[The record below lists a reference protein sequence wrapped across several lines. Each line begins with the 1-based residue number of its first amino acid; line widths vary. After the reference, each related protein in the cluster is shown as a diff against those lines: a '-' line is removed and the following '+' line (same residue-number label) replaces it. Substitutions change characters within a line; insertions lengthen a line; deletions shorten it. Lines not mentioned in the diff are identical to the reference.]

1 MFGFLINLV
10 VGVVLSI
17 AGTLLQQAFGSKQ
30 EQERRTGTRGSAQ
43 IGGKVPQYFLV
54 GTVGE
59 AGKLEYRNAWGN
71 DGQVPNAYLTE
82 VHSFGDLPVSGLA
95 GLYVNGVRVSLTT
108 SGAVAQGYPVADLNG
123 KFWWKFFD
131 GRQTAADPYLIDKFG
146 SDADRA
152 WAADMIGIGVPY
164 LVTTALWDETLW
176 TGFPRVLGEFQGIP
190 LYDPR
195 KDSTAG
201 GSGPQRWDNPAT
213 WAFSDNSAVIIYNIE
228 RGIYYNGAHVWG
240 GKKTAADLPYDVWAA
255 AMDACDELV
264 PLKAGGS
271 EKRFRAGRRINLNE
285 RPADVIK
292 ELLIGCNGRISHAS
306 DGQVYILIGAPSVAA
321 GAFTDADVLATEPL
335 GSIPWPNLDEIING
349 ATATYREPL
358 QAWEDKETAPY
369 LRSDLVEQD
378 DGRENVEGLELNTT
392 FSGTQAQRVIQSVI
406 EGGRRFRTHVV
417 ALPPAF
423 AQFRPLQALGWS
435 SDRFGYGGKLFL
447 ITART
452 RAPFGYVIFGL
463 QEIDPADDDW
473 NPSTDERPLSF
484 APVVTNRPAPQEV
497 SGFFV
502 EPAIAHDSEDRPR
515 RPAIDVF
522 WSSASATID
531 VRAVR
536 ISVALPDTVD
546 PSTPGT
552 LVWDGEAPRP
562 ELGSA
567 RLVEALIANQA
578 YLVQIQYVPDSG
590 RVTVASAWLP
600 VTTPD
605 VRYTSLDIDIDDIR
619 EDVIESVAE
628 LDRETRIN
636 VRDLIE
642 EKRQQVLLA
651 VQGQLA
657 DYSDRQ
663 LMRRALVAQS
673 GEDRAEFS
681 EQILAAVGPGSAIV
695 TRIEELRAEVFD
707 PDSGLP
713 ATAEAVSLLSAEVHN
728 PETGLE
734 ALANM
739 VDLLSVSYGDIS
751 ADGLLSVEVGIAPA
765 GVSSRAILSTR
776 ATAGGAVASAALM
789 LDSRIIG
796 GTLTSEVLLVGGRI
810 SLVASTSPSATKRGL
825 LVVDG
830 DNVYIDNARIRELTA
845 GNIATRSL
853 TADKIAAGSLTSAE
867 INVAQLV
874 ASNAFLTNLVID
886 GSANI
891 ANLSVG
897 RLQLA
902 TGSVTDFPAGSGSVS
917 GTVGEATRYGPNFTP
932 IGPFLWAAAV
942 SVSSGGGTRTA
953 SVFLETVPGGT
964 RYVLAFANNGIISTS
979 GVAPAGLPYG
989 TQMRMGVTGA
999 ASDGN
1004 VFGYTW
1010 NVAATIAVK

>member
-131 GRQTAADPYLIDKFG
+131 GRQTAADAYLIDKFG
-146 SDADRA
+146 GDADRA

-176 TGFPRVLGEFQGIP
+176 TGFPRVLGEFQGIR

-195 KDSTAG
+195 QDSTAG
-201 GSGPQRWDNPAT
+201 GSGAQRWNNPAT

-240 GKKTAADLPYDVWAA
+240 GKKTAAELPYDVWAA

-423 AQFRPLQALGWS
+423 AQFRPLQALAWS
-435 SDRFGYGGKLFL
+435 SDRFGYAGKLFL

-484 APVVTNRPAPQEV
+484 APVVTNRPPPQEV
-497 SGFFV
+497 SGFYV
-502 EPAIAHDSEDRPR
+502 EPAIWVDSEGRSR

-522 WSSASATID
+522 WSAPSVTID
-531 VRAVR
+531 VDFVR
-536 ISVALPDTVD
+536 ISHRLAGET
-546 PSTPGT
+546 T
-552 LVWDGEAPRP
+552 DGWVGLIPRP
-562 ELGSA
+562 KLLEGAA
-567 RLVEALIANQA
+567 RVVEALLPAED
-578 YLVQIQYVPDSG
+578 YEVQIQYIAGSG
-590 RVTVASAWLP
+590 RATLASGWLA
-600 VTTPD
+600 VRTPD
-605 VRYTSLDIDIDDIR
+605 VKLGPLDVVYGDIDLDELGDQVQGYFDWMGQSIR
-619 EDVIESVAE
+619 E
-628 LDRETRIN
+628 
-636 VRDLIE
+636 LIE
-642 EKRQQVLLA
+642 QTQAQATLTSDQIDATSFQFDEMRQNLSVVA
-651 VQGQLA
+651 GEISASFEETITVAIVPMQGQLVAIA
-657 DYSDRQ
+657 DALTELSAADEGNVNTARIRFTSMTGPAGYSRI
-663 LMRRALVAQS
+663 
-673 GEDRAEFS
+673 GIE
-681 EQILAAVGPGSAIV
+681 
-695 TRIEELRAEVFD
+695 TRFD
-707 PDSGLP
+707 P
-713 ATAEAVSLLSAEVHN
+713 
-728 PETGLE
+728 
-734 ALANM
+734 
-739 VDLLSVSYGDIS
+739 
-751 ADGLLSVEVGIAPA
+751 ADGGDFRLAGSYWDTPNDPGLKTRRLEIAEQYVIAESP
-765 GVSSRAILSTR
+765 
-776 ATAGGAVASAALM
+776 ASAAFQPF
-789 LDSRIIG
+789 IFEG
-796 GTLTSEVLLVGGRI
+796 GALRVDTQFVRNLTGV
-810 SLVASTSPSATKRGL
+810 
-825 LVVDG
+825 
-830 DNVYIDNARIRELTA
+830 
-845 GNIATRSL
+845 NIATRSL
-853 TADKIAAGSLTSAE
+853 TADVMAANTLTSAE
-867 INVAQLV
+867 INVQQLV
-874 ASNAFLTNLVID
+874 GSAAFLTYLQVGTANLGTAIIET
-886 GSANI
+886 ANI
-891 ANLSVG
+891 KAGNVTEAFSFVDESTIGLSDVEFSETVVASVTRPASVG
-897 RLQLA
+897 QNIII
-902 TGSVTDFPAGSGSVS
+902 TGARINSTNGFSV
-917 GTVGEATRYGPNFTP
+917 
-932 IGPFLWAAAV
+932 
-942 SVSSGGGTRTA
+942 
-953 SVFLETVPGGT
+953 
-964 RYVLAFANNGIISTS
+964 YVKKN
-979 GVAPAGLPYG
+979 GVALSGIRAYG
-989 TQMRMGVTGA
+989 STADVSFTLVDTA
-999 ASDGN
+999 A
-1004 VFGYTW
+1004 
-1010 NVAATIAVK
+1010 VAATYELVFIRVVPPTVPRTAQYRSMIVLNTKR